1 MPYISTTDAQRKEML
16 AAIGVSSI
24 ADLYAEVPPSVM
36 DPPIKLAEPL
46 SESEVVAEMRRL
58 SEKNADA
65 AHYAIFLG
73 AGAYNHYSPSAAYR
87 LMSRGEFFTAYTP
100 YQPELSQGTL
110 QWIYEFQTMVSQLT
124 GMDVSNAGMYDAS
137 TGLAEAMLLATNVT
151 KRRKVLVSPGV
162 NPEYR
167 VVLHTY
173 ANPHGLEVLER
184 PFDKDSDVPNDV
196 AAVIV
201 QQPDFLG
208 TLHDLADAGARI
220 NAAGALFIMVYDP
233 ISLGLFKTPGELGAD
248 VAIGEGQCLGV
259 PLQFGGP
266 YSGLF
271 SSKDKYTRQLPGRLV
286 GMTKDL
292 RDGKRGFVLT
302 LQTREQHIRREKATS
317 NICTN
322 SALMALLNTIY
333 LGLMGPQGIR
343 RVAEI
348 CYNRAHYLADRIA
361 ALPGYNLAN
370 PGPFFKEFVVQT
382 PIPPAELNK
391 RLLEHKIIG
400 GLDVSDQIEN
410 GWLLCVTEMNS
421 RTQLDQLVSVL
432 EGMGR

>member
-1 MPYISTTDAQRKEML
+1 MPYISTTAAQRAEML

-24 ADLYAEVPPSVM
+24 ADLYAEVPRDVM
-36 DPPIKLAEPL
+36 DPPINLPPPL

-58 SEKNADA
+58 GEKNADA
-65 AHYAIFLG
+65 THYAIFLG

-137 TGLAEAMLLATNVT
+137 TALAEAMLLATNVT
-151 KRRKVLVSPGV
+151 RRRKVLVSPGV
-162 NPEYR
+162 NSEYR

-173 ANPHGLEVLER
+173 AGPHSLEVLER
-184 PFDKDSDVPNDV
+184 PFDQDSDVPDDV

-201 QQPDFLG
+201 QQPDFFG
-208 TLHDLADAGARI
+208 TLHDLAGAAARI

-233 ISLGLFKTPGELGAD
+233 IALGLFKTPGELGAD
-248 VAIGEGQCLGV
+248 VAVGEGQCLGV

-271 SSKDKYTRQLPGRLV
+271 STKDKYTRQLPGRLV

-348 CYNRAHYLADRIA
+348 SYNRAHYLADRLA
-361 ALPGYNLAN
+361 ALPGYTLAN

-382 PIPPAELNK
+382 PIPPAELNH

-421 RTQLDQLVSVL
+421 RAQLDTLVSVL

>member
-1 MPYISTTDAQRKEML
+1 MPYISTTAAQREEML

-24 ADLYAEVPPSVM
+24 ADLYAEVPRDVM
-36 DPPIKLAEPL
+36 DPPINLPEPL

-58 SEKNADA
+58 GEKNADA

-137 TGLAEAMLLATNVT
+137 TSLAEAMLLATNVT

-184 PFDKDSDVPNDV
+184 PFDAAGDVPNDV

-201 QQPDFLG
+201 QQPDFFG
-208 TLHDLADAGARI
+208 TLHDLAGAAARI
-220 NAAGALFIMVYDP
+220 NAAGALFILVYDP
-233 ISLGLFKTPGELGAD
+233 ISLGLFKTPGELGVD
-248 VAIGEGQCLGV
+248 VAVGEGQCLGV

-271 SSKDKYTRQLPGRLV
+271 STKDKYTRQLPGRLV

-348 CYNRAHYLADRIA
+348 SYNRAHYLADRLT
-361 ALPGYNLAN
+361 ALPGYTLAN

-382 PIPPAELNK
+382 PIPPADLNR

-421 RTQLDQLVSVL
+421 RAQLDTLVSVL

>member
-24 ADLYAEVPPSVM
+24 ADLYAEVPREVM
-36 DPPIKLAEPL
+36 DPAINLPEPL
-46 SESEVVAEMRRL
+46 SESEVLTEMRRL

-73 AGAYNHYSPSAAYR
+73 AGAYNHYSPSAVYR

-173 ANPHGLEVLER
+173 AGPHSLEVVER
-184 PFDKDSDVPNDV
+184 PFDKDSEVPNDV

-201 QQPDFLG
+201 QQPDFFG

-271 SSKDKYTRQLPGRLV
+271 STKDKYTRQLPGRLV

-322 SALMALLNTIY
+322 SALMALMNTIY
-333 LGLMGPQGIR
+333 LALMGAQGIR

-348 CYNRAHYLADRIA
+348 SYHRAHYLADRIA
-361 ALPGYNLAN
+361 ALPGYKIAN

-382 PIPPAELNK
+382 PIAPAELNH
-391 RLLEHKIIG
+391 RLLEHKIVG
-400 GLDVSDQIEN
+400 GLDVSDQTEN
-410 GWLLCVTEMNS
+410 GWLLCVTELNS
-421 RTQLDQLVSVL
+421 RAQLDKLVSVL

>member
-1 MPYISTTDAQRKEML
+1 MPYISTTDTQRQEML
-16 AAIGVSSI
+16 AAIGVSSL
-24 ADLYAEVPPSVM
+24 ADLYAEVPQSVM
-36 DPPIKLAEPL
+36 DPPIDLPEPL
-46 SESEVVAEMRRL
+46 SESEVIAEMRRL

-110 QWIYEFQTMVSQLT
+110 QWIYEFQTMVSQLS

-173 ANPHGLEVLER
+173 AGPHGLEVIER
-184 PFDKDSDVPNDV
+184 PFDKDTEVPNDV

-201 QQPDFLG
+201 QQPDFFG

-220 NAAGALFIMVYDP
+220 NAAGALFVLVYDP

-248 VAIGEGQCLGV
+248 VAVGEGQCLGV

-271 SSKDKYTRQLPGRLV
+271 STKDKYTRQMPGRLV
-286 GMTKDL
+286 GMAKDL

-333 LGLMGPQGIR
+333 LGLMGAQGIR

-348 CYNRAHYLADRIA
+348 SYNRAHYLADRIA
-361 ALPGYNLAN
+361 TIPGFTLAN
-370 PGPFFKEFVVQT
+370 SGPFFKEFVVQT
-382 PIPPAELNK
+382 PIPPADLNH

-421 RTQLDQLVSVL
+421 RAQLDQLVSVL

>member
-1 MPYISTTDAQRKEML
+1 MEYIPNTDAQRQEML
-16 AAIGVSSI
+16 AAIGVSDVMELFS
-24 ADLYAEVPPSVM
+24 EVPHEVT
-36 DPPIKLAEPL
+36 DPPIQLPEPL
-46 SESEVVAEMRRL
+46 SEGEILAEMRRL

-65 AHYAIFLG
+65 AHYAVFLG
-73 AGAYNHYSPSAAYR
+73 AGAYNHYSPSIAYR
-87 LMSRGEFFTAYTP
+87 LISRGEFLTAYTP

-137 TGLAEAMLLATNVT
+137 TALAEAMLIAVSVS
-151 KRRKVLVSPGV
+151 KRRKVLVSTGV

-167 VVLHTY
+167 GVLHTY
-173 ANPHGLEVLER
+173 AAPNGIEVLER
-184 PFDKDSDVPNDV
+184 PFDVAGEPANDL

-201 QQPDFLG
+201 QQPDFFG
-208 TLHDLADAGARI
+208 TLHDLEGVAARV
-220 NAAGALFIMVYDP
+220 NAAGALFILAYDP

-248 VAIGEGQCLGV
+248 LAVGEGQALGV
-259 PLQFGGP
+259 PMQFGGP
-266 YSGLF
+266 FSGLF

-333 LGLMGPQGIR
+333 LSLMGPGGIR

-348 CYNRAHYLADRIA
+348 SYHRAHYLADRLGRI
-361 ALPGYNLAN
+361 PGFTVAN

-382 PIPPAELNK
+382 PIAPAELNR

-400 GLDVSDQIEN
+400 GLDVSDQIAN
-410 GWLLCVTEMNS
+410 GWLLCVTEQNS
-421 RTQLDQLVSVL
+421 RAQLDALVAVL
-432 EGMGR
+432 EGMVA